1 MNHSIDLEEDLI
13 GTIIFGLEESGAW
26 TGINPDIF
34 YSDLSKRVFN
44 LALENHQKDIPLMTG
59 MDTLDISK
67 FSGKYCS
74 NPQAVIAE
82 LESKARKRSLISN
95 LQKSLISLQNDG
107 DINVVSNQLIASLGE
122 ISDKQDT
129 LSKISDSLFDVFQ
142 KIVEVRS
149 GERKL
154 GLTTDLD
161 FEKYLGGFENG
172 KFYVVAAR
180 PAMGKSAFALEIIK
194 RLARLGVP
202 VGMMSL
208 EMSNTSLA
216 MRLLTSDV
224 QIDAGDLRQGKLTD
238 DQMEKIQATC
248 ESLSQLP
255 IYFDDNSYVT
265 AQSLRARASFF
276 KQKYGIGML
285 VIDYLQLMTGD
296 NDSRERD
303 IAEIS
308 RMCKIIAKELD
319 IPVLAL
325 AQLNRGVEARDDKRP
340 RLSDLRESGAIEQ
353 DADAVMFLYRPEY
366 YGIETYPDSEDHI
379 IRGTSTKNICEV
391 IIQKNRDGET
401 GIVRQVFIPNL
412 MVFKNRAPHWTE
424 TMPFK
429 SDINVEGSN
438 FDSAPF

>member
-1 MNHSIDLEEDLI
+1 MHYSIELEEDLI
-13 GTIIFGLEESGAW
+13 GTILFGLEETGTW
-26 TGINPDIF
+26 TQINPDIF
-34 YSDLSKRVFN
+34 YSDLSKKVFN
-44 LALENHQKDIPLMTG
+44 QALENHNKELPLMTG
-59 MDTLDISK
+59 LETPEIAK
-67 FSGKYCS
+67 FSGKYCQ
-74 NPQAVIAE
+74 NPQAVVIE
-82 LESKARKRSLISN
+82 LEHKARTRSLIGN
-95 LQKSLISLQNDG
+95 LQKSLVNLQNDG
-107 DINVVSNQLIASLGE
+107 DVNVVANQLIASLGE

-129 LSKISDSLFDVFQ
+129 LSKISDSLFDVFK
-142 KIVEVRS
+142 KIMEVRE
-149 GERKL
+149 GDKKL

-172 KFYVVAAR
+172 KLYIVAAR

-194 RLARLGVP
+194 RLAKLGVP

-224 QIDAGDLRQGKLTD
+224 QIDAGDLRQGKISD
-238 DQMEKIQATC
+238 DQVEQIQATC

-366 YGIETYPDSEDHI
+366 YGIEYYPDSEDSI

-424 TMPFK
+424 
-429 SDINVEGSN
+429 NEGV
-438 FDSAPF
+438 FV